1 MSTRLYNIPLLPDDI
16 VSKRFEK
23 TKDVYHDP
31 NQVDN
36 FIKDA
41 IRYTGSEPPLFE
53 SDEPRNNKMN
63 ATNRLTLMEHGRRY
77 DHTPYHPELFLGD
90 TSKDVRGIATEPSLK
105 KVADQ
110 NNFRFQKY
118 HKKIFKND
126 DTHTIIEGLVP
137 ENRFSKIRSLGIND
151 VASRLKIFEE
161 STDNIIARRRHDSAN
176 KMNLMSNTEQQEV
189 KYIGGLFE
197 QVNPSR
203 PQNKVSQ
210 ISNTIGAKWESVPDN
225 KFKVSSYSNLYRTKA
240 DIDNAV
246 SKVFQMSKQET
257 EYGIENGTIVSK
269 SLLQLMDNIKK
280 SKQLNQTVDVA
291 SNLTTDSFTDNS
303 IYANKAMVYNKGGAE
318 ILNTEQ
324 AQVRKNLE
332 MYVKNVFNKDH
343 SGEGAFKNRKEALDG
358 IDIKQSSLQ
367 SEVHNIKSKLPEKE
381 YNAIFQSILQ
391 DRKLDEKTKVN
402 YIKHI
407 SPELVDKVI
416 RNIQSSKFT
425 EQDLSGIHNRDGKE
439 SKLNVQYKQSNNLGL
454 EDYITNVLKD
464 DPKFYHNPNEIMSSN
479 RTETTAIPFVQDTN
493 NFRFDTE
500 VTMDNN
506 YINRTTGPMG
516 SKYLVSYQK
525 SDSDV
530 NPMSEVNPYYS
541 RR

>member
-161 STDNIIARRRHDSAN
+161 SSDNIIARRRHDSAN

-189 KYIGGLFE
+189 KYW
-197 QVNPSR
+197 R
-203 PQNKVSQ
+203 
-210 ISNTIGAKWESVPDN
+210 
-225 KFKVSSYSNLYRTKA
+225 
-240 DIDNAV
+240 AV
-246 SKVFQMSKQET
+246 
-257 EYGIENGTIVSK
+257 
-269 SLLQLMDNIKK
+269 
-280 SKQLNQTVDVA
+280 
-291 SNLTTDSFTDNS
+291 
-303 IYANKAMVYNKGGAE
+303 
-318 ILNTEQ
+318 
-324 AQVRKNLE
+324 
-332 MYVKNVFNKDH
+332 
-343 SGEGAFKNRKEALDG
+343 
-358 IDIKQSSLQ
+358 
-367 SEVHNIKSKLPEKE
+367 
-381 YNAIFQSILQ
+381 
-391 DRKLDEKTKVN
+391 
-402 YIKHI
+402 
-407 SPELVDKVI
+407 
-416 RNIQSSKFT
+416 
-425 EQDLSGIHNRDGKE
+425 
-439 SKLNVQYKQSNNLGL
+439 
-454 EDYITNVLKD
+454 
-464 DPKFYHNPNEIMSSN
+464 
-479 RTETTAIPFVQDTN
+479 
-493 NFRFDTE
+493 
-500 VTMDNN
+500 
-506 YINRTTGPMG
+506 
-516 SKYLVSYQK
+516 
-525 SDSDV
+525 
-530 NPMSEVNPYYS
+530 
-541 RR
+541 

>member
-1 MSTRLYNIPLLPDDI
+1 
-16 VSKRFEK
+16 
-23 TKDVYHDP
+23 
-31 NQVDN
+31 
-36 FIKDA
+36 
-41 IRYTGSEPPLFE
+41 
-53 SDEPRNNKMN
+53 
-63 ATNRLTLMEHGRRY
+63 
-77 DHTPYHPELFLGD
+77 
-90 TSKDVRGIATEPSLK
+90 
-105 KVADQ
+105 
-110 NNFRFQKY
+110 
-118 HKKIFKND
+118 
-126 DTHTIIEGLVP
+126 
-137 ENRFSKIRSLGIND
+137 
-151 VASRLKIFEE
+151 
-161 STDNIIARRRHDSAN
+161 
-176 KMNLMSNTEQQEV
+176 
-189 KYIGGLFE
+189 
-197 QVNPSR
+197 
-203 PQNKVSQ
+203 
-210 ISNTIGAKWESVPDN
+210 
-225 KFKVSSYSNLYRTKA
+225 
-240 DIDNAV
+240 
-246 SKVFQMSKQET
+246 MSKQET

-479 RTETTAIPFVQDTN
+479 RTETTVIPFVQDTN